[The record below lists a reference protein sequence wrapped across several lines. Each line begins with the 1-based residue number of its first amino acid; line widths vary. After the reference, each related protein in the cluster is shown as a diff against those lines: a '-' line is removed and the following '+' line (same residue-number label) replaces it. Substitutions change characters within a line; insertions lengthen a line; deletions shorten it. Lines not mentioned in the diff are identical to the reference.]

1 MIGLFSQKIQIID
14 FISVNDKLELHLE
27 KLTLNIILK
36 FQGKKKWLIGT
47 SSIFLSHIMLQETHF
62 K

>member
-36 FQGKKKWLIGT
+36 FQGKKSGWLELHLYFWAT
-47 SSIFLSHIMLQETHF
+47 
-62 K
+62 